1 MKGLTPKWDSAIA
14 TPAHRTMMRNKD
26 KWVNALLVL
35 LVASLLAICIRSVVN
50 EVQSQNKQQE
60 QRDAREQ

>member
-1 MKGLTPKWDSAIA
+1 
-14 TPAHRTMMRNKD
+14 MMRNKD

-35 LVASLLAICIRSVVN
+35 LVASLLAICIRSIVN